1 MTAFDKAWDVVK
13 MPFHGTSDK
22 DWDKIVESG
31 GMRPNTFAAGYKGE
45 YPFDEDIKTTEEE
58 AMEDAWKYAIGNV
71 LESGKGTPHLLYINP
86 NHRDVYLE
94 PDEREGHA
102 FKPLPGDPPS
112 PNHYSSKLNNLG
124 EIGHVISPF
133 SIPLE
138 AIEPVL
144 EGDPYDENDDWE
156 DEWYERQ
163 IDMLREVLY

>member
-124 EIGHVISPF
+124 EIGHVISQAD
-133 SIPLE
+133 IPLE